1 MNGTAYGV
9 NYCRKQDCP
18 PGHEA
23 GPMTRDHFLIHFIR
37 RGSGV
42 FHTRGHSYTLSKSQC
57 FVIFPGIPAWYR
69 ARRHNPWSYSWIG
82 FSGPGFT
89 ENFREWGLEPDSPVL
104 TLDDTCRAYY
114 YLDEIMQTRR
124 SAPGADWRIIGNLF
138 KIIGELER
146 CAAPKR
152 PPAMDNHVLAAL
164 QYIDGNYTRP
174 IGVSDIVKHVALE
187 RSYFSR
193 LFKRKTHEAPRDY
206 LHRCR
211 MNKAMELLT
220 ATSFSVEIIARSVGY
235 RDPLNFSRTFKG
247 RTGCS
252 PTEFRKKG
260 RKFEEKEGLS

>member
-1 MNGTAYGV
+1 MYIIIGFKSIYSGLRGRSEKASHAGPKC
-9 NYCRKQDCP
+9 CRKQDCP

-23 GPMTRDHFLIHFIR
+23 GPTIRDHFLIHFIR

-114 YLDEIMQTRR
+114 YLDEI
-124 SAPGADWRIIGNLF
+124 
-138 KIIGELER
+138 
-146 CAAPKR
+146 
-152 PPAMDNHVLAAL
+152 V
-164 QYIDGNYTRP
+164 
-174 IGVSDIVKHVALE
+174 
-187 RSYFSR
+187 
-193 LFKRKTHEAPRDY
+193 
-206 LHRCR
+206 
-211 MNKAMELLT
+211 
-220 ATSFSVEIIARSVGY
+220 ARSVGY
-235 RDPLNFSRTFKG
+235 RNPLHFSRSFRG
-247 RTGCS
+247 RIGCS